1 MTVGKS
7 VLVDCAQPIQRVA
20 IGLGDIAEASAISPT
35 EIMVDGKTPG
45 ETSLI
50 IWDIHGG
57 RQFFN
62 VTVQTAMRQYR
73 ATAWMPCGE
82 S

>member
-20 IGLGDIAEASAISPT
+20 IGLGDIAEATAISPT
-35 EIMVDGKTPG
+35 EIMVDGKAAGRNEPDHLGHPWRTPVFQRDG
-45 ETSLI
+45 AATGDSN
-50 IWDIHGG
+50 
-57 RQFFN
+57 RQ
-62 VTVQTAMRQYR
+62 TVWMRFG
-73 ATAWMPCGE
+73 A